1 MPRTIP
7 PIRPQAPDSWPSIMT
22 VAQEGG
28 LADAYANDPL
38 SGWQVGVQSLDFETI
53 EHFGWPPDY
62 NLVDGVQPADE
73 SATAY
78 LTEKPD
84 AVHPEVVVFY
94 PFTFGVSVGCPSG
107 QQVPP
112 GQTFEQW
119 AADLVLGRTARA
131 VSSELWTGHLS
142 QMHSL
147 MRDAVDLTNDVAV
160 PPAIG
165 FGLIQEA
172 VGDFGTWH
180 VSSFAEATLR
190 AEGFV
195 YDTGLVPRGPGGWP
209 ISFGPNYGRGR
220 PISSPWRLDTREAH
234 GYIGAAHSSAAA
246 TGNEVYLVGHAGRI
260 EVAVRDVPPE
270 LYGGASYRHVLANM
284 GEAMR
289 ERRGIFRYAALRTY
303 AALIDLTL
311 EAGS

>member
-28 LADAYANDPL
+28 LADAYTSDPIA
-38 SGWQVGVQSLDFETI
+38 GWQVGVQSLDFEDI

-62 NLVDGVQPADE
+62 NLVNGVQPADE
-73 SATAY
+73 SATDY
-78 LTEKPD
+78 LAEKPD
-84 AVHPEVVVFY
+84 GVHPDLELFY
-94 PFTFGVSVGCPSG
+94 PFTFGVVVGCDSAS
-107 QQVPP
+107 QVPP
-112 GQTFEQW
+112 GMTYEQW
-119 AADLVLGRTARA
+119 ANDLVAARTARA

-147 MRDAVDLTNDVAV
+147 MRDAVDLTANTAV
-160 PPAIG
+160 SPAIG

-190 AEGFV
+190 KAGFV
-195 YDTGLVPRGPGGWP
+195 SDTGLVPRGPGGWP
-209 ISFGPNYGRGR
+209 MSFGPAYGRGR
-220 PISSPWRLDTREAH
+220 PITSPWRVDTREAH
-234 GYIGAAHSSAAA
+234 GYSGAAHSSDAP

-270 LYGGASYRHVLANM
+270 LYGGTSHRLVLANTID
-284 GEAMR
+284 AMR
-289 ERRGIFRYAALRTY
+289 ERRAIFRYAVRRTY
-303 AALIDLTL
+303 AALIDLSY